1 MSNGSIWIVY
11 ILESQVSGK
20 LYTGITNDLERRLK
34 AHNNGTGAKCTR
46 AGRPWVVVHQEPMD
60 GKSSALKREIVIKK
74 LSRSAKITLIQARRL
89 DPPSLVLPRPLV
101 ELEEPLEPEPELS

>member
-11 ILESQVSGK
+11 ILRSQVSGK
-20 LYTGITNDLERRLK
+20 LYTGITNNLDRRVK

-60 GKSSALKREIVIKK
+60 GKSSALRREIAIKK
-74 LSRSAKITLIQARRL
+74 LSRSAKLILIHSDSSSKTRL
-89 DPPSLVLPRPLV
+89 D
-101 ELEEPLEPEPELS
+101 LSCSSSAS